1 MMFLN
6 KTKDSK
12 MDKICAVIDIQGF
25 QLSEKFVPREVAM
38 VSENFSQCFE
48 INPELNFRDLN
59 EKDRQTV
66 IHTTKFLNGL
76 HILPFNDRN
85 FCYLPKESDVGEIL
99 KFLYNVVA
107 SDDKPFVAVKNK
119 PTLQYL
125 IDLDIPFLDLNDPI
139 YSFPNFND
147 IRNKYGNNY
156 ICAYHKRPPPNSNII
171 LTCAYRKCAQIYRE
185 INEKLLFKNVE

>member
-1 MMFLN
+1 
-6 KTKDSK
+6 

-25 QLSEKFVPREVAM
+25 QLSDKFVPREVAM

-48 INPELNFRDLN
+48 INPELNFKDLN

-85 FCYLPKESDVGEIL
+85 FCYLPKESDIGDIL

-107 SDDKPFVAVKNK
+107 TDEKPFIAVKNQQ
-119 PTLQYL
+119 TLQYL
-125 IDLDIPFLDLNDPI
+125 INFNIPHIDLND
-139 YSFPNFND
+139 STLNFPNYNA
-147 IRNKYGNNY
+147 IREKYGNNY
-156 ICAYHKRPPPNSNII
+156 ICAYHKRPPVNSNII
-171 LTCAYRKCAQIYRE
+171 LTCAYRKCAQIFRE
-185 INEKLLFKNVE
+185 INEKIMFENIE